1 MLYDLRE
8 LWQADG
14 GGAARDAKR
23 PSAAR
28 GRRGGRR
35 CLWRACRRSCADRAA
50 SVISRLKRSANS
62 NAFDYTVTSC
72 QWRIGCR
79 WHNSIPLRNT
89 HSPRLAGVL
98 PWVASLHHCDGMASN
113 MSRLV
118 PPTPRLKAA
127 PDVGLEHPCLDHTT
141 LPAQT
146 RPVDA
151 VEAWRHLVTAC
162 QFDQQPLE
170 GHLRLVMSK
179 VVVHFL

>member
-1 MLYDLRE
+1 MTCENCGKPTAEVRRVTRSVGRE
-8 LWQADG
+8 G
-14 GGAARDAKR
+14 E
-23 PSAAR
+23 AR
-28 GRRGGRR
+28 GEAVLVEGVPPVV
-35 CLWRACRRSCADRAA
+35 CRSCGERFF
-50 SVISRLKRSANS
+50 SRLKRSANS

-98 PWVASLHHCDGMASN
+98 PWVASLHHCDGVASN